1 MVHFKMWKNSDQVLG
16 LIHFMCSSLLILP
29 SGPEGQLSRA
39 LLLVSIIQSCSVVC
53 LKHGPW
59 VVSLKNGDYC
69 CDQRTL
75 LEITCVVRIITGITT
90 CQHLF
95 SVFPKYRATARKTA
109 QNQTNNPRFRATL
122 ASLKV
127 PWQSQ
132 RWQNH
137 LLKLCVWLNVATRAL
152 LPPPSVPPPPPPS
165 YQDPTPEHQQ
175 RWWWWWSTCLY
186 ARDPPSNAL
195 LQNQPEQPSDFAKSE
210 TYWWVKEGNW
220 TEMED

>member
-1 MVHFKMWKNSDQVLG
+1 
-16 LIHFMCSSLLILP
+16 MCSSLLILP

-109 QNQTNNPRFRATL
+109 QNRQTIQESEQCLQVSKFPGRHSGGKTTCSSCVCGLMSPPERCFRPPLIPR
-122 ASLKV
+122 
-127 PWQSQ
+127 P
-132 RWQNH
+132 H
-137 LLKLCVWLNVATRAL
+137 
-152 LPPPSVPPPPPPS
+152 P
-165 YQDPTPEHQQ
+165 
-175 RWWWWWSTCLY
+175 
-186 ARDPPSNAL
+186 
-195 LQNQPEQPSDFAKSE
+195 
-210 TYWWVKEGNW
+210 
-220 TEMED
+220 

>member
-1 MVHFKMWKNSDQVLG
+1 MY
-16 LIHFMCSSLLILP
+16 SSLLILP

-39 LLLVSIIQSCSVVC
+39 LLLVSIIRSPVQLCC
-53 LKHGPW
+53 LFKTRPLGG
-59 VVSLKNGDYC
+59 VFGVGDYC

-109 QNQTNNPRFRATL
+109 QILTNNPRIRAML

-127 PWQSQ
+127 PRQTQ

-152 LPPPSVPPPPPPS
+152 LPPPAYHHPPPPLIPRPH
-165 YQDPTPEHQQ
+165 P
-175 RWWWWWSTCLY
+175 
-186 ARDPPSNAL
+186 
-195 LQNQPEQPSDFAKSE
+195 
-210 TYWWVKEGNW
+210 
-220 TEMED
+220 

>member
-1 MVHFKMWKNSDQVLG
+1 MVLFKVWKNSDQVLG

-69 CDQRTL
+69 YDQRTL
-75 LEITCVVRIITGITT
+75 LKITCVVRIITGITT

-152 LPPPSVPPPPPPS
+152 LPPPSVPPPPPPPHTKTPPLS
-165 YQDPTPEHQQ
+165 TSSGDGGGGGAVHLFVRSRSTLQCTSPEPTRAAE
-175 RWWWWWSTCLY
+175 
-186 ARDPPSNAL
+186 
-195 LQNQPEQPSDFAKSE
+195 
-210 TYWWVKEGNW
+210 
-220 TEMED
+220 